1 VSIEGDFTF
10 DSLALLIYYRSFHHL
25 TISIGAKSLN
35 SSRVRD
41 FFNQSLSFPR
51 KRESRSVLLKTLD
64 ARLRGHDGKNSP
76 TAQIVNNQ
84 NRSKQ
89 YGGDPW
95 ILKNCA

>member
-1 VSIEGDFTF
+1 VSIEGEFIF
-10 DSLALLIYYRSFHHL
+10 DSPTLLIYYRSFHHL

-35 SSRVRD
+35 SSQVGD
-41 FFNQSLSFPR
+41 FFIQSLSFPR

-64 ARLRGHDGKNSP
+64 ARLRGHDGKNFP

-84 NRSKQ
+84 NRSKR

-95 ILKNCA
+95 ILKNYA